1 FYVKITTNPFPI
13 SFLVILVVVSFFI
26 GYNIKQIDD
35 GINWM
40 SLSSFKGAILM
51 NITIYYG
58 NHEDKT
64 IHTMDCHVDIDL
76 DDEDMVAL
84 TEAR

>member
-1 FYVKITTNPFPI
+1 
-13 SFLVILVVVSFFI
+13 
-26 GYNIKQIDD
+26 
-35 GINWM
+35 
-40 SLSSFKGAILM
+40 M

-76 DDEDMVAL
+76 DDGRYGSFNRSSLMNI
-84 TEAR
+84 

>member
-1 FYVKITTNPFPI
+1 
-13 SFLVILVVVSFFI
+13 
-26 GYNIKQIDD
+26 
-35 GINWM
+35 
-40 SLSSFKGAILM
+40 M

-64 IHTMDCHVDIDL
+64 IHTMDCHIDI
-76 DDEDMVAL
+76 EEEEMVAL